1 MKGTGAKLSVCPGS
15 CVSTGAKFLVAP
27 VESAPMD
34 CCTLLYCGFVQL
46 LLVSFASPC
55 LVYAYGYIAII
66 LLAHTF
72 SFFCN
77 VYNSILLS
85 LNLVYAEI
93 IRKQFL

>member
-1 MKGTGAKLSVCPGS
+1 MQRLPRFVREYRGEVPGCPGG
-15 CVSTGAKFLVAP
+15 VGAYG
-27 VESAPMD
+27 
-34 CCTLLYCGFVQL
+34 LLHTSL
-46 LLVSFASPC
+46 LWLCATFLVSFASPC
-55 LVYAYGYIAII
+55 LVYAYGFIAII

-93 IRKQFL
+93 IRKLFL